1 MDFENR
7 WHDHLIA
14 KCRPPEVDRHRVS
27 PNGRQRR
34 RQQQR
39 PVSVDPLRRSASVE
53 TGEGV
58 SPESARVSP
67 TAPWEAVTDDSPS
80 PVVAPRRR
88 RQQYP
93 HQGLFQTITLP
104 VSSSAVVAETAQQP
118 HSVRQATVNG
128 RGSASSSGETA
139 RKGHR
144 GRTASGGATSS
155 GSWFGFALGS
165 SGGGGADAGS
175 RGGSGSAGGMFSSL
189 TSAFSPR
196 GPIDDAQTAS
206 APRAI
211 ASEATA
217 RAIGSRTRWRVSPCR
232 VSPGRA
238 SPVQLKG
245 QDPAD
250 CRCGAA
256 ALYAEVIGQGGAAP
270 VTAKPVADG
279 DKKAVA
285 GSVGYPMRAGIE
297 AETEAKM
304 KAHKLRRAKAYAH
317 LLTRGQKALAYAAIQ
332 VECEIG
338 ICFLPPRSI
347 HYAFT
352 LSM

>member
-39 PVSVDPLRRSASVE
+39 LASVDPFRRSASVE
-53 TGEGV
+53 AVEGV

-67 TAPWEAVTDDSPS
+67 TEPWEAVTDDSPS
-80 PVVAPRRR
+80 PVMSSRRR

-104 VSSSAVVAETAQQP
+104 VSSSAVAAEKAQQP
-118 HSVRQATVNG
+118 QSAHQATANG
-128 RGSASSSGETA
+128 RGSASSSAETA
-139 RKGHR
+139 RKGHK
-144 GRTASGGATSS
+144 GRTASVGASSS
-155 GSWFGFALGS
+155 GSWFGFTLGS

-175 RGGSGSAGGMFSSL
+175 RSGSGGAGGMFSSL

-196 GPIDDAQTAS
+196 GPIDDVQTAS
-206 APRAI
+206 ASRAI
-211 ASEATA
+211 VSEATA

-232 VSPGRA
+232 VSPGRS
-238 SPVQLKG
+238 SPVRLKG
-245 QDPAD
+245 KDPAD

-256 ALYAEVIGQGGAAP
+256 ALYAEVIGQGGAAA
-270 VTAKPVADG
+270 VTTEPIAG
-279 DKKAVA
+279 SDKKVVA
-285 GSVGYPMRAGIE
+285 GSVGHPTGAGVE
-297 AETEAKM
+297 VDAEAKM

-332 VECEIG
+332 VG
-338 ICFLPPRSI
+338 S
-347 HYAFT
+347 AK
-352 LSM
+352 